1 MPYSSDLFHQ
11 AAEIPEANAI
21 LFVPFSEDGA
31 LISITGP
38 FTAYYATEIN
48 FKIMNGLVAL

>member
-31 LISITGP
+31 LISIT
-38 FTAYYATEIN
+38 
-48 FKIMNGLVAL
+48 